1 MEIAASVVAKV
12 VELAVDPVV
21 RQLGYLFCYTRNTK
35 EFEGQVQSLKIR
47 RDDIQSKV
55 KEAND
60 KGDSI
65 LKRVVV
71 WLKDVEKIP
80 EESENFITEE
90 INANRKCV
98 NGMCPN
104 LWRRYYVSRE
114 AKKKTE
120 ALAKLYVKGDFHDF
134 AVRVPLAEIES
145 SSNMNQVVFEFKQT
159 TFRKIMDALNDKN
172 ASIIGICGMGGV
184 GKTTLLEEIRKQ
196 AGEKKLFD
204 MLLMVTVSQ
213 NPNFK
218 SIQQEIAD
226 MIGLQFTEKTPEAR
240 AKRLHWR
247 LCEILKEKK
256 LLFLVDDV
264 WKMLNLEQKV
274 GIPYGENYKGSRI
287 VLTSRSRDVCD
298 QMGCKATYQLE
309 GLNDDEAWGLFKGL
323 WVK

>member
-1 MEIAASVVAKV
+1 M
-12 VELAVDPVV
+12 
-21 RQLGYLFCYTRNTK
+21 
-35 EFEGQVQSLKIR
+35 
-47 RDDIQSKV
+47 
-55 KEAND
+55 
-60 KGDSI
+60 
-65 LKRVVV
+65 
-71 WLKDVEKIP
+71 KDVEKIP

-90 INANRKCV
+90 INANRKCL

-104 LWRRYYVSRE
+104 LWHRYYVSRE
-114 AKKKTE
+114 AKKKTD
-120 ALAKLYVKGDFHDF
+120 ALAKLYAKGDFHDF

-145 SSNMNQVVFEFKQT
+145 SSNMNQVVFEFRQT

-184 GKTTLLEEIRKQ
+184 GKTTLLEEISKQ

-213 NPNFK
+213 TPNFK

-256 LLFLVDDV
+256 LLILVDDV
-264 WKMLNLEQKV
+264 WEMLNLEKKV
-274 GIPYGENYKGSRI
+274 GIPYGENYKGSKI
-287 VLTSRSRDVCD
+287 VLTSRSSDVCN
-298 QMGCKATYQLE
+298 QMGCKPTYQLE
-309 GLNDDEAWGLFKGL
+309 GLNDDEAWGLFKGIVGEIVESADRKDIAKRIVGKCGGL
-323 WVK
+323 PLAMKAVANTLKEKSLSHWEVCISKLKGQNLESVVDKRIDIQDLFKLG